1 MSQRSAIRSEGDR
14 PIPTWFVLGLIGF
27 AASLAYIVLW
37 RGVTRLGSF
46 FGDDLYAYTQAADR
60 LAATGSPY
68 HPALLAGPI
77 VSGDNVLIGY
87 FYPPVLA
94 QLFLPLREIPHL
106 WLAVGWSTA
115 QAICLVILLPLVL
128 ARGSSISLNRALLAI
143 GFALAFYPLQFA
155 IFSGNVSGW
164 LAVGV
169 ALSLVA
175 GARVGGVVAA
185 VATAIKLLPVPL
197 FLAALTDRRSRLTAV
212 VPLAVIVA
220 VSVVLAPQAWLD
232 FAKVLPNTLQIGMAT
247 SRTNLS
253 PAHAFFDFGLV
264 GLGTV
269 IGWALTIGFGVAA
282 VATGLREGYSNRVL
296 AMAVFAMIF
305 ASSTLW
311 DHYLAVMVPLI
322 LWAWPAVGSRRRM
335 AMAAFVIIATGLW
348 IRLDAIPEYRLVLV
362 ASLVVCSFAIA
373 SVRERTATASV
384 PLFRMPARALT

>member
-1 MSQRSAIRSEGDR
+1 MTQRSAARSEDGR
-14 PIPTWFVLGLIGF
+14 AVPTWFALGLVGF
-27 AASLAYIVLW
+27 AAVLAWIVLW

-68 HPALLAGPI
+68 HPALLQGPI

-94 QLFLPLREIPHL
+94 QLFLPLREIPHF
-106 WLAVGWSTA
+106 WLAVGWSAA
-115 QAICLVILLPLVL
+115 QAICLLVLLPLVL
-128 ARGSSISLNRALLAI
+128 ARGSSISMNRALLAI
-143 GFALAFYPLQFA
+143 GFALAFYPLQFS

-164 LAVGV
+164 IAIGV

-175 GARVGGVVAA
+175 GPRVGGVVAA
-185 VATAIKLLPVPL
+185 VATTIKLLPVPL

-220 VSVVLAPQAWLD
+220 VSVVLAPQAWQD
-232 FAKVLPNTLQIGMAT
+232 FTKVLPNTLQIGMAT

-253 PAHAFFDFGLV
+253 PAHAFSEFGLV

-269 IGWALTIGFGVAA
+269 IGWALTVGFGAA
-282 VATGLREGYSNRVL
+282 AILTGLREGYSNRVL
-296 AMAVFAMIF
+296 AMAVVAMTF

-322 LWAWPAVGSRRRM
+322 LWAWPAAGSRRRM
-335 AMAAFVIIATGLW
+335 AMAVFVVVATGLW
-348 IRLDAIPEYRLVLV
+348 IRLDYSPEYRLALI
-362 ASLVVCSFAIA
+362 ASLVVCSLAIVTA
-373 SVRERTATASV
+373 RHRESIAPV
-384 PLFRMPARALT
+384 PVFRMPARALT